1 MPDLDLK
8 PDDYRVQTRNGNWT
22 VRDYPWMLIAGGLVG
37 VFFVGFAWWNRAEL
51 TTVTLFGGCAM
62 ASFLVGWM
70 GALLAKRF
78 D

>member
-1 MPDLDLK
+1 MKNVDLK
-8 PDDYRVQTRNGNWT
+8 PDNYRVQTRNGNWT

-37 VFFVGFAWWNRAEL
+37 VGFVAFAWWHRSEL
-51 TTVTLFGGCAM
+51 TTAALFGTCALF
-62 ASFLVGWM
+62 SFLVGWM